1 MNSADSR
8 SIMKTKN
15 LFLFFVLCYPLFF
28 PGLSFGQLSPKSPL
42 NQFLSNINLNTDSLA
57 LEKLYIQTD
66 KPSYLAGD
74 TLWFKGYLL
83 QASLQNYSQKSG
95 VLYLE
100 LVNDSNRL
108 LQRIMVPVYKGM
120 TTGYIPMDSDKPEG
134 NYTLRAYTNWM
145 RNFGESYVFQKQFY
159 LGTNY
164 SSAWL
169 INYRTS
175 AEKQDNQRHVKLDI
189 QIKQFDQFPVG
200 LREMRLSVTGE
211 KRTLLNTRTETL
223 ADGKLH
229 LDFELP
235 EKTSA
240 KNLSLNIEDLRK
252 SQEKRKISMPLV
264 LDRPEKMDLQ
274 FLPEGG
280 QLVSGL
286 PARIAFK
293 ALNEQGYGVA
303 IAGKVYNNQQQEVAT
318 FNAQH
323 AGMGTFNFVPQ
334 DTGPYT
340 ARIKLPDSSFKD
352 YPLPEVSQ
360 KGITLQIVNPF
371 NADSCIVKVRASPG
385 IATNSR
391 YYYLI
396 AMAGNIVYWG
406 ATVDLKKEVCNYK
419 VDKKIFP
426 TGIVRFLLTDE
437 NHRTWNERRIYND
450 LGDQLNI
457 QCSMNKASYRPRD
470 SVALDILVRDKEG
483 KPVPG
488 TFSLAVTDDSQV
500 KTDAN
505 ATSILSYLL
514 LSSDLK
520 GHIEQPGYYQN
531 AALQS
536 AKWQHLDHLLLCQ
549 AWAGYDWSEALK
561 SVKAFSYP
569 SEEEFLIKGKVTN
582 MFNKPVAKSEIV
594 LISKKPAMILDTITN
609 DKGIFTFKGVFP
621 TDTASFFISAKNKRG
636 KSFNVGIEVEEF
648 KPPVFSPVNER
659 LLPWFVNIDT
669 STYLAVNK
677 QVNLKKEQLRK
688 TGGNML
694 KEVIIKTK
702 RIIKDSKNLNGPG
715 QADLIIDETQLEKE
729 GKTSLEDLLN
739 KNLKGFGVRTT
750 KTGLRYYSVYRSFV
764 HLVVDGINTD
774 FFITDLASRYQY
786 LKDIFDY
793 FDAEE
798 IKGIEVMISGK
809 YMTSYAIQ
817 FLDPMEHH
825 WDHVFIEVTTRGGK
839 GPFLK
844 KSVGTYL
851 YKPMAFT
858 LPKAFYSP
866 KYSPNSQADQT
877 DIRSTVFWAPNI
889 ITDQHGKAAVSF
901 FAADNPGTYTFII
914 EGTDLQGHLGTQRKQ
929 IVIGK

>member
-1 MNSADSR
+1 LNSADSR
-8 SIMKTKN
+8 SIMKAKN
-15 LFLFFVLCYPLFF
+15 LLLFFVLCCPFFF

-42 NQFLSNINLNTDSLA
+42 NQFLSDINQNTDSLA

-74 TLWFKGYLL
+74 TLWFKGYVL

-120 TTGYIPMDSDKPEG
+120 TTGYIPIDSDRPEG
-134 NYTLRAYTNWM
+134 NYTLRAYTSWM

-159 LGTNY
+159 LGKNY
-164 SSAWL
+164 GSAWL

-175 AEKQDNQRHVKLDI
+175 TEKQDNQHHVKLNI

-223 ADGKLH
+223 ADGKLL

-235 EKTSA
+235 EKTST

-252 SQEKRKISMPLV
+252 SQEKRKISMPLI
-264 LDRPEKMDLQ
+264 LNRPEKMDLQ

-280 QLVSGL
+280 KLVSGL
-286 PARIAFK
+286 PARVAFK

-303 IAGKVYNNQQQEVAT
+303 VAGKVYNNQQQEVAT
-318 FNAQH
+318 FSAQH
-323 AGMGTFNFVPQ
+323 AGMGTFNFIPQ
-334 DTGPYT
+334 DIGAYT
-340 ARIKLPDSSFKD
+340 ARIKLPDGSFKD
-352 YPLPEVSQ
+352 YPLPAVSQ
-360 KGITLQIVNPF
+360 TGITLQVVNPF
-371 NADSCIVKVRASPG
+371 NTDSCIVKVRASPD
-385 IATNSR
+385 IAMTSR
-391 YYYLI
+391 HYYLI
-396 AMAGNIVYWG
+396 AMAGNIVCWG
-406 ATVDLKKEVCNYK
+406 AMVDLKKEVCNYK

-457 QCSMNKASYRPRD
+457 QYNMNKASYMPRD
-470 SVALDILVRDKEG
+470 SVALDILVTDKEG
-483 KPVPG
+483 RPVSG
-488 TFSLAVTDDSQV
+488 TFSLAVTDDAQV
-500 KTDAN
+500 KTDST
-505 ATSILSYLL
+505 ATSILTYLL
-514 LSSDLK
+514 LASDLK
-520 GHIEQPGYYQN
+520 GHIEQPGYYQ
-531 AALQS
+531 S
-536 AKWQHLDHLLLCQ
+536 AVGQADKWQHLDHLLLCQ
-549 AWAGYDWSEALK
+549 GWAGYDWIEAIK
-561 SVKAFSYP
+561 PIKVFSYP

-594 LISKKPAMILDTITN
+594 LISKKPALILDTITN
-609 DKGIFTFKGVFP
+609 DKGIFTFKGIFP
-621 TDTASFFISAKNKRG
+621 IDTASFFISAKNKRG

-648 KPPVFSPVNER
+648 KPPVFTSAPKR
-659 LLPWFVNIDT
+659 DLPWFVNIDT

-694 KEVIIKTK
+694 KEVVIKTK

-715 QADLIIDETQLEKE
+715 QADLIIDEEQLEKE
-729 GKTSLEDLLN
+729 GKTTLEDLLT
-739 KNLKGFGVRTT
+739 KNLKGFGTRTS
-750 KTGLRYYSVYRSFV
+750 KTGLHYYSVFTSLV
-764 HLVVDGINTD
+764 HLIIDGVNTD
-774 FFITDLASRYQY
+774 FFISDGISRYQY
-786 LKDIFDY
+786 LKDIFQY
-793 FDAEE
+793 YDAEE
-798 IKGIEVMISGK
+798 IKGIEVMTSGK
-809 YMTSYAIQ
+809 YVMNYVSS
-817 FLDPMEHH
+817 FLDPMAHI
-825 WDHVFIEVTTRGGK
+825 WDHAFIEVTTRGGK

-844 KSVGTYL
+844 KSVGTYV
-851 YKPMAFT
+851 YRPMAFT

-866 KYSPNSQADQT
+866 KYAPNSQADQT

-889 ITDQHGKAAVSF
+889 ITDEHGKAKISF

-914 EGTDLQGHLGTQRKQ
+914 EGTDLQGHLGTQRRQ

>member
-15 LFLFFVLCYPLFF
+15 LLLFFVLCCPLFF
-28 PGLSFGQLSPKSPL
+28 PGLNFGQPSPKSPL
-42 NQFLSNINLNTDSLA
+42 SQFLSNINLHTDSLA

-74 TLWFKGYLL
+74 TLWFKGYLF

-120 TTGYIPMDSDKPEG
+120 TTGYIPMDGDRPEG
-134 NYTLRAYTNWM
+134 NYTLRAYTSWM

-169 INYRTS
+169 INYKTS

-200 LREMRLSVTGE
+200 LREMRLSVSGE
-211 KRTLLNTRTETL
+211 KRILLNTRTETL

-252 SQEKRKISMPLV
+252 SQEKRKISMPLI
-264 LDRPEKMDLQ
+264 LNRPEKMDLQ

-286 PARIAFK
+286 PAKVAFK

-303 IAGKVYNNQQQEVAT
+303 VAGKVYNNQQQEIAAFDT
-318 FNAQH
+318 QH
-323 AGMGTFNFVPQ
+323 GGMGTFNFVPQ
-334 DTGPYT
+334 DTGPYM
-340 ARIKLPDSSFKD
+340 ARIKLPDGSFKD
-352 YPLPEVSQ
+352 YPLPEVSRT
-360 KGITLQIVNPF
+360 GITLQVVNPF
-371 NADSCIVKVRASPG
+371 NADSCIVKVRTSPG
-385 IATNSR
+385 TAMTSR

-396 AMAGNIVYWG
+396 AMAGNIVCWG
-406 ATVDLKKEVCNYK
+406 ASVDLKKEVCNYK

-457 QCSMNKASYRPRD
+457 QCSTNKASYRTRD
-470 SVALDILVRDKEG
+470 SVALDIQVKDKEG
-483 KPVPG
+483 QPVSG
-488 TFSLAVTDDSQV
+488 TFSLAVTDDAQV
-500 KTDAN
+500 KTDSN

-531 AALQS
+531 AALQA

-549 AWAGYDWSEALK
+549 GWSGYDWSEALK
-561 SVKAFSYP
+561 PVKTFSYP
-569 SEEEFLIKGKVTN
+569 SEEEFRIKGKVTN
-582 MFNKPVAKSEIV
+582 MFNRPVAKSEIV
-594 LISKKPAMILDTITN
+594 LISKKPALILDTITN
-609 DKGIFTFKGVFP
+609 DKGIFTFKGIFP

-648 KPPVFSPVNER
+648 KPPVFNLVNER

-677 QVNLKKEQLRK
+677 QINLKKEQLRK

-694 KEVIIKTK
+694 KEVVIKTK
-702 RIIKDSKNLNGPG
+702 KIIKDSKNLNGPG

-729 GKTSLEDLLN
+729 GKTSLGDLLN
-739 KNLKGFGVRTT
+739 KNLKGFGIRNT
-750 KTGLRYYSVYRSFV
+750 KTGLPYYGVYRSFV

-774 FFITDLASRYQY
+774 FFITDLTSRYQY

-798 IKGIEVMISGK
+798 IKGVEVMISGK
-809 YMTSYAIQ
+809 HITSYAIQ

-844 KSVGTYL
+844 KSVGTYVYRPL
-851 YKPMAFT
+851 AFT

-866 KYSPNSQADQT
+866 KYSPNSQSDQT

-889 ITDQHGKAAVSF
+889 ITDQHGKATVSF

>member
-1 MNSADSR
+1 
-8 SIMKTKN
+8 MKAKS
-15 LFLFFVLCYPLFF
+15 LLLFFVLCCPVFF
-28 PGLSFGQLSPKSPL
+28 PGLSIAQQSPKSPL
-42 NQFLSNINLNTDSLA
+42 NQFLTDINLNNDSLA

-66 KPSYLAGD
+66 KSTYLAGD

-83 QASLQNYSQKSG
+83 QASLQNYSVKSG
-95 VLYLE
+95 ILYLE

-108 LQRIMVPVYKGM
+108 LQRMMVPVYNGM
-120 TTGYIPMDSDKPEG
+120 TTGYIPMDSDRPEG
-134 NYTLRAYTNWM
+134 NYTLRAYTSWM

-175 AEKQDNQRHVKLDI
+175 AEKQDNQHHVKLDI

-211 KRTLLNTRTETL
+211 KKSFLNTRTETL
-223 ADGKLH
+223 ADGQLH

-235 EKTSA
+235 EKTSV

-252 SQEKRKISMPLV
+252 SQEKRKISIPLM
-264 LDRPEKMDLQ
+264 LERPEKMDLQ

-280 QLVSGL
+280 KLVSGL
-286 PARIAFK
+286 PARVAFK
-293 ALNEQGYGVA
+293 ALNERGYGISA
-303 IAGKVYNNQQQEVAT
+303 EGKVYNNQQQEVAT
-318 FNAQH
+318 FNTQH

-334 DTGPYT
+334 DIGPYT
-340 ARIKLPDSSFKD
+340 ARIKLPDGSFKD

-360 KGITLQIVNPF
+360 TGVTLQIF
-371 NADSCIVKVRASPG
+371 NSFNTDSCIVKVRTSPG
-385 IATNSR
+385 IAMTSR
-391 YYYLI
+391 HYYLI
-396 AMAGNIVYWG
+396 AMAGNIVCWG
-406 ATVDLKKEVCNYK
+406 ATVDLKNEICNYK
-419 VDKKIFP
+419 LDKKIFP
-426 TGIVRFLLTDE
+426 SGIVRFILTDE
-437 NHRTWNERRIYND
+437 NHRSWNERRIYND
-450 LGDQLNI
+450 LGDRLNI
-457 QCSMNKASYRPRD
+457 RCSTNKASYKPRD
-470 SVALDILVRDKEG
+470 SVALDIHVTDKDG
-483 KPVPG
+483 KPVSG
-488 TFSLAVTDDSQV
+488 TFSLAVTDDAQV
-500 KTDAN
+500 KTDSTG
-505 ATSILSYLL
+505 TSILSYLL

-531 AALQS
+531 AAGQ
-536 AKWQHLDHLLLCQ
+536 ANKWVHLDNLLLCQ
-549 AWAGYDWSEALK
+549 GWAGYDWNEALK
-561 SVKAFSYP
+561 PVKVFSYP
-569 SEEEFLIKGKVTN
+569 SEEQFLIKGKVTN

-594 LISKKPAMILDTITN
+594 LISKKPALILDTLTN
-609 DKGIFTFKGVFP
+609 DKGIFTFKGIFP
-621 TDTASFFISAKNKRG
+621 IDTASFFISAKNKRG

-648 KPPVFSPVNER
+648 KPPVFNWIPER
-659 LLPWFVNIDT
+659 GLPWFVNIDT
-669 STYLAVNK
+669 GTYSDVNK
-677 QVNLKKEQLRK
+677 QVNLKKEQLSK

-694 KEVIIKTK
+694 KEVVIKTK
-702 RIIKDSKNLNGPG
+702 KIIKNSKNLNGPG

-729 GKTSLEDLLN
+729 GRTSLEDLLN

-750 KTGLRYYSVYRSFV
+750 KTGLRYYGVYRSFV

-786 LKDIFDY
+786 LKDILGY

-809 YMTSYAIQ
+809 HIMSYVIQ
-817 FLDPMEHH
+817 FLDPMEHP

-844 KSVGTYL
+844 KSVGTYV
-851 YKPMAFT
+851 YRPMAFT

-877 DIRSTVFWAPNI
+877 DIRSTIFWAPDI
-889 ITDQHGKAAVSF
+889 ITDQNGKAKVHF
-901 FAADNPGTYTFII
+901 FTADNPGAYTFVI
-914 EGTDLQGHLGTQRKQ
+914 EGTDLQGHLGTQRQK
-929 IVIGK
+929 IVVEK